1 MVLAAHAG
9 RTGASGAGGLG
20 DRTLFWGEMSGER
33 CDGPGNAAH
42 DGDRLLGGT
51 APRTTEDEAAGMF
64 IFYSNKFGCLGSIL
78 ASVVLTAV
86 LLLALRS
93 CSGGIGG
100 PGPL

>member
-1 MVLAAHAG
+1 MGPAYRSVYCMHDSPDRARG
-9 RTGASGAGGLG
+9 GPTGA
-20 DRTLFWGEMSGER
+20 
-33 CDGPGNAAH
+33 DGPGNAAH

-93 CSGGIGG
+93 CSGGIGV
-100 PGPL
+100 PGTP